1 MNPINYFVFIIALV
15 FLFIVSGCS
24 FIIDRD
30 RNDNIKIEKLEPIVE
45 ETKVNCDSE
54 RLKELEIAK
63 CKMEARLMEI
73 RY

>member
-1 MNPINYFVFIIALV
+1 MNHLNYLIFIGSLI
-15 FLFIVSGCS
+15 FIFTISGCS
-24 FIIDRD
+24 FTVDRD
-30 RNDNIKIEKLEPIVE
+30 RNDNIKIEKLKPMVE

-73 RY
+73 QY

>member
-1 MNPINYFVFIIALV
+1 MNPFNYLIFIGSLV
-15 FLFIVSGCS
+15 FLFTISGCS
-24 FIIDRD
+24 FTVDRD

-45 ETKVNCDSE
+45 ETKVNCDKE

-73 RY
+73 QY

>member
-1 MNPINYFVFIIALV
+1 MNPFNYLIFIGSLI
-15 FLFIVSGCS
+15 FIFTISGCS
-24 FIIDRD
+24 FTVDRD